1 MQGNHPFWCWTP
13 SRLHSQ
19 YHCCPG
25 PPLRLCPFGRSSS
38 LDGTLAV
45 AVPILGMWFP
55 VEHFQPFF
63 DPYHSLIWSN
73 RRIPPEKFHF
83 TRDLMKEKR
92 KIEIEG
98 EDEIA
103 FQTCRRVA
111 LEVYMMLHTNSENC
125 GMEGHRSPARR
136 GMQQN

>member
-1 MQGNHPFWCWTP
+1 MQGNRPYWCLTP
-13 SRLHSQ
+13 CRLHSQ
-19 YHCCPG
+19 YHCCP
-25 PPLRLCPFGRSSS
+25 LCPFERSSS
-38 LDGTLAV
+38 LGGMLAV

-73 RRIPPEKFHF
+73 CRMPLEKFHF

-98 EDEIA
+98 EDKIA
-103 FQTCRRVA
+103 
-111 LEVYMMLHTNSENC
+111 EVTNMPE
-125 GMEGHRSPARR
+125 R
-136 GMQQN
+136 GS